1 MVGLPLT
8 ESFESSVVREL
19 GYAVYGGNA
28 RIENNSLIPT
38 ILDGE
43 VLGNE
48 LDSKQN
54 SPALS

>member
-1 MVGLPLT
+1 MGLPFT
-8 ESFESSVVREL
+8 ECFKSSVVREL
-19 GYAVYGGNA
+19 GYAVYGGNV
-28 RIENNSLIPT
+28 RIENNGPIPT

>member
-1 MVGLPLT
+1 MGLPLT
-8 ESFESSVVREL
+8 ECFESSVVREL
-19 GYAVYGGNA
+19 GYAVYGGNVC
-28 RIENNSLIPT
+28 IENNSLIPT

-43 VLGNE
+43 VLDNE